1 MKRVGLDGRPLDDD
15 PDPFEWYD
23 QSSSSGVIC
32 RVCGALVARMTD
44 YAIRH
49 REWHG
54 ELSR

>member
-15 PDPFEWYD
+15 QDPFEWYD

-49 REWHG
+49 REWHV
-54 ELSR
+54 ELSM